1 MPRRAPANTSP
12 LIRSSAILRGFATAI
27 TLSSLG
33 GMTAFAATHV
43 QNAGAPLAPSA
54 PTTTAATTVV
64 ATPAPTA
71 RATTSRQRATTLTS
85 SVGTTT
91 TAARTKT
98 KQS

>member
-1 MPRRAPANTSP
+1 MPKRAPSKTSP

-43 QNAGAPLAPSA
+43 QNAAAPLAPSA
-54 PTTTAATTVV
+54 PASRATSL
-64 ATPAPTA
+64 ATPAPTSQ
-71 RATTSRQRATTLTS
+71 TTTTRRSTTLTS
-85 SVGTTT
+85 SVATTT